1 MNDIITLIPCHART
15 VRGLDQPVVF
25 VRDGSVYASSE
36 DVAAYFGKSHYNVM
50 RDIRSLISNDK
61 SCALNFE
68 GSSRPMKMP
77 SGGTRDIAIYTMN
90 RDGFTLLAMGFT
102 GKRALN
108 WKLKYIAAFN
118 AMEEKL
124 ANRARAQEP
133 KGSLQ
138 TLIDAHRRAY
148 ERFLT
153 HVDII
158 QTAAEYNMD
167 EDAEDRAADELIR
180 YQCQTLEELRQKA
193 GYLAAAP
200 TLGGDMRKDQVRA
213 LLYSLAG

>member
-36 DVAAYFGKSHYNVM
+36 DVAAFFGKQHNNVM
-50 RDIRSLISNDK
+50 RDIRTLISNDK
-61 SCALNFE
+61 SCALKFE
-68 GSSRPMKMP
+68 QSQRDMKMP
-77 SGGTRDIAIYTMN
+77 TGGTRNIAIYNMN
-90 RDGFTLLAMGFT
+90 RDGFTLLTMGFT

-118 AMEEKL
+118 AMEAKL
-124 ANRARAQEP
+124 ANRGRAQAP

-138 TLIDAHRRAY
+138 TLIDAHRKAY

-158 QTAAEYNMD
+158 QTRAEYNMD
-167 EDAEDRAADELIR
+167 EDDEDRTADELIR
-180 YQCQTLEELRQKA
+180 YQCRTLEELRQKA
-193 GYLAAAP
+193 GYIAAAP

-213 LLYSLAG
+213 LLYSMAG